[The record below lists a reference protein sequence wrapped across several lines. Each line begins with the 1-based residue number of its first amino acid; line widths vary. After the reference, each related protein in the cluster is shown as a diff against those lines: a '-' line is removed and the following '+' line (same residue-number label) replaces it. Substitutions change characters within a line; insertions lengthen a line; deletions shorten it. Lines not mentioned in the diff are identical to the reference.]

1 MSLMPQPI
9 SPAICVFVYLYLCI
23 CVYINYVKYSD
34 HELNATA
41 HLARPYVTGHKLLH
55 RAVLLLLVLQ
65 VHPCDPVLIPVC
77 QPDPESMEVD
87 QPDPRNG
94 RR

>member
-1 MSLMPQPI
+1 MN
-9 SPAICVFVYLYLCI
+9 CVNF
-23 CVYINYVKYSD
+23 SD
-34 HELNATA
+34 HELDAAT
-41 HLARPYVTGHKLLH
+41 HLAGPDVSSHKLLH
-55 RAVLLLLVLQ
+55 GAVLLLLVLQ